1 MQSHRAR
8 GYNVAIMRKLIA
20 LVFTALVFAVG
31 CSRSG
36 SPSKFHDAV
45 QNKLVEIAGKDAS
58 DCGRLDQKAEAQ
70 AMSNASNCAMQAAH
84 DKHAFYVAY
93 DLPGMT
99 IAVAGNAQGQ
109 LFSIQSEPA
118 QNSQPGALA
127 PVQSMPCPSDIRV
140 APSGRISC
148 FAPGMFGSSS
158 MGGSSHG
165 MPMGTPGME
174 NPHGGTMPPAGTPNP
189 HGTKPPEPPKQQ

>member
-1 MQSHRAR
+1 MRRPSPS
-8 GYNVAIMRKLIA
+8 GYNNCIMRKLIA
-20 LVFTALVFAVG
+20 LLVTALAFTIG

-45 QNKLVEIAGKDAS
+45 QNKLTEIAGKDAS
-58 DCGRLDQKAEAQ
+58 DCGRLDQKADSQ
-70 AMSNASNCAMQAAH
+70 AMSNASNCAMQAAK

-99 IAVAGNAQGQ
+99 IAVAGNPQGQ
-109 LFSIQSEPA
+109 LYSVQSEPA

-127 PVQSMPCPSDIRV
+127 PVQSVPCPSDIRV

-148 FAPGMFGSSS
+148 FAPGMFGSS
-158 MGGSSHG
+158 MGGASHG
-165 MPMGTPGME
+165 MPMGTPGMQ
-174 NPHGGTMPPAGTPNP
+174 NPHGGMTPPPGTPNP
-189 HGTKPPEPPKQQ
+189 HDSKPSEPPKPQ